1 MCHNTAGLPTY
12 RKFMSESRLIE
23 LEIRLAY
30 QEDLLQSL
38 NQTVAS
44 QQLELSKLNYTCQ
57 QLYQRLKG
65 LQDALPQQA
74 AVDER
79 PPHY

>member
-1 MCHNTAGLPTY
+1 
-12 RKFMSESRLIE
+12 MSESRLTE

-30 QEDLLQSL
+30 QEDLLQTL
-38 NQTVAS
+38 NQIVAD

-57 QLYQRLKG
+57 QLYQKLKG
-65 LQDALPQQA
+65 LQDALPPQA
-74 AVDER
+74 PVDER